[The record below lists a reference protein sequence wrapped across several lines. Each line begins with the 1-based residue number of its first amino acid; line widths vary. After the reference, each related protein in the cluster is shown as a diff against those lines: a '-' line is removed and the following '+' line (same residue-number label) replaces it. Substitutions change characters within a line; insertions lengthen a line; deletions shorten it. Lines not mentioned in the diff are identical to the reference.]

1 MFDMKN
7 GMKLRGCRQDKVNMT
22 VDGKWMGYPS
32 APAVKLFETILCD
45 ERMTLDSLYTQD
57 QRSGVQTSSR

>member
-1 MFDMKN
+1 
-7 GMKLRGCRQDKVNMT
+7 MT

-57 QRSGVQTSSR
+57 QRSGVQTSGR